1 MDLWLFGANL
11 ARIAKSTNLK
21 CGTQML
27 LIDSFRDKDKIFG
40 ILKKIRAKSKHLQ
53 EKLNIMEV
61 CGGHTHS
68 IMRYGLNKLLPN
80 NIEFIHG
87 PGCPVCVMPKNR
99 INEAYDIA
107 MQKGVILLT
116 LGDMIRIPSSKGSL
130 AEARSKGADVRFLYS
145 PLQALQIAKDNPH
158 KKVVFFA
165 IGFET
170 TTPMTAALIDRALQ
184 ENIKNLYFHINHILV
199 IPPLKILL
207 DSKPCNIHALIAPS
221 HVSVISGAKIYEEL
235 LPYQIPIVVG
245 GFEPLDILDSVL
257 RIVCQKNNGKS
268 KLDIE
273 YSRVVT
279 RDGNLTAQKLIDK
292 YLELREAFEWRGLG
306 NIADSALK
314 LKSEFS
320 ALDAEIAFADIID
333 KREVADNKNCIC
345 GEILRGLKKPLDCKI
360 FAKVCTPQNPIGS
373 CMVSSEGACAAY
385 YKYQ

>member
-1 MDLWLFGANL
+1 
-11 ARIAKSTNLK
+11 
-21 CGTQML
+21 ML
-27 LIDSFRDKDKIFG
+27 LIDSFRDKDKILG
-40 ILKKIRAKSKHLQ
+40 LLKKIKRESQNL
-53 EKLNIMEV
+53 ESKLNIMEV

-68 IMRYGLNKLLPN
+68 IMKYGLNKLLPP

-107 MQKGVILLT
+107 MQKDVILLT

-130 AEARSKGADVRFLYS
+130 AEARSRGADVRFLYS
-145 PLQALQIAKDNPH
+145 PIEALKIVRDNPS

-170 TTPMTAALIDRALQ
+170 TTPMSAALIDRAIK

-199 IPPLKILL
+199 IPPLRALL
-207 DSKPCNIHALIAPS
+207 STKPCNIDALIAPS

-235 LPYQIPIVVG
+235 LTYKIPIVVG

-257 RIVCQKNNGKS
+257 RIVRQKNRS
-268 KLDIE
+268 EAQLEVE
-273 YSRVVT
+273 YNRVVT
-279 RDGNLTAQKLIDK
+279 REGNLTAQKLIDK
-292 YLELREAFEWRGLG
+292 YLELRESFEWRGLG
-306 NIADSALK
+306 EIADSALK
-314 LKSEFS
+314 LRSEFS
-320 ALDAEIAFADIID
+320 FLDAEIIFSDIID
-333 KREVADNKNCIC
+333 KSAVSDNRLCIC

-360 FAKVCTPQNPIGS
+360 FANACTPQNPVGS

-385 YKYQ
+385 YKYR

>member
-1 MDLWLFGANL
+1 
-11 ARIAKSTNLK
+11 
-21 CGTQML
+21 ML

-40 ILKKIRAKSKHLQ
+40 ILKKIEREAQNLDS
-53 EKLNIMEV
+53 KLNIMEV

-68 IMRYGLNKLLPN
+68 IMKYGLNRLLPP

-107 MQKGVILLT
+107 MQKGVVLLT
-116 LGDMIRIPSSKGSL
+116 LGDMIRIPSSRGSL
-130 AEARSKGADVRFLYS
+130 AEARSRGADVRFFYS
-145 PLQALQIAKDNPH
+145 PIEALQIAKDNPH

-170 TTPMTAALIDRALQ
+170 TTPMSAALIDKAIK

-221 HVSVISGAKIYEEL
+221 HVSAISGAKIYEEL
-235 LPYQIPIVVG
+235 LCYKIPIVVG

-257 RIVCQKNNGKS
+257 RIVRQKNNGES
-268 KLDIE
+268 KLEVE
-273 YSRVVT
+273 YNRVVT
-279 RDGNLTAQKLIDK
+279 REGNITAQNLIAK
-292 YLELREAFEWRGLG
+292 YLELRGAFEWRGLG
-306 NIADSALK
+306 EIADSALK
-314 LKSEFS
+314 LRSEFS
-320 ALDAEIAFADIID
+320 TLDAEIEFADIID
-333 KREVADNKNCIC
+333 KRAVSDSKNCIC

-360 FAKVCTPQNPIGS
+360 FGLACTPQNPVGS

-385 YKYQ
+385 YKYQKE

>member
-1 MDLWLFGANL
+1 
-11 ARIAKSTNLK
+11 
-21 CGTQML
+21 ML
-27 LIDSFRDKDKIFG
+27 LIDSFRNKDKIFG

-99 INEAYDIA
+99 INEAYDIV

-170 TTPMTAALIDRALQ
+170 TTPMTAVLIDRALQ

-199 IPPLKILL
+199 VPPLKILL

-235 LPYQIPIVVG
+235 LPYKIPIVVG

-257 RIVCQKNNGKS
+257 RIVCQKNSGKS

-279 RDGNLTAQKLIDK
+279 REGNLTAQKFIDK
-292 YLELREAFEWRGLG
+292 YLELRETFEWRGLG

-360 FAKVCTPQNPIGS
+360 FGKVCTPQNPIGS

>member
-1 MDLWLFGANL
+1 
-11 ARIAKSTNLK
+11 
-21 CGTQML
+21 ML
-27 LIDSFRDKDKIFG
+27 LIDSFRDKDKILG
-40 ILKKIRAKSKHLQ
+40 ILKKIKIESQNLCS
-53 EKLNIMEV
+53 KLNIMEV

-68 IMRYGLNKLLPN
+68 IMKYGLNKLLPP

-107 MQKGVILLT
+107 MQKDVILLT

-130 AEARSKGADVRFLYS
+130 AEARSSGADVRFLYS
-145 PLQALQIAKDNPH
+145 PMEALQIAKDNPH

-170 TTPMTAALIDRALQ
+170 TTPMSAALIDRALK

-207 DSKPCNIHALIAPS
+207 DAKPCNIDAIIAPS
-221 HVSVISGAKIYEEL
+221 HVSVISGAKIYESL
-235 LPYQIPIVVG
+235 LPYKIPIVVG

-257 RIVCQKNNGKS
+257 KIVRQKNNNES
-268 KLDIE
+268 KLEIE
-273 YSRVVT
+273 YNRVVT
-279 RDGNLTAQKLIDK
+279 REGNVVAQNLIHK
-292 YLELREAFEWRGLG
+292 YLDLRGAFEWRGLG

-314 LKSEFS
+314 LRDEFS
-320 ALDAEIAFADIID
+320 ALDAEMAFESIID
-333 KREVADNKNCIC
+333 KRKISDDKACIC
-345 GEILRGLKKPLDCKI
+345 GEILRGLKKPIDCRI